1 VNKDKVMRPSLRRL
15 TAAAVIAIAPASAS
29 AATVTLSQQTNV
41 GAYGGIFGGN
51 GHAAVSVTS
60 ASAPATTYNG
70 VGGGFDLVGSDG
82 IGAFTAFC
90 IDLMQYLILPAS
102 YITSAMPNTF
112 PDSRVATLE
121 RLFETGYKG
130 LDLTDNTKSAG
141 FQLAVWEIAFETGSV
156 YDINNGN
163 FKSNLLS
170 PGNAAAA
177 FAQTLLI
184 GLSGPVTQN
193 YELSFFLS
201 GTRQDL
207 VSVSAVP
214 LPAAGLL
221 LVAGLGGLAALRRK
235 RKALAPLAVA

>member
-1 VNKDKVMRPSLRRL
+1 MRPSLRRL

-41 GAYGGIFGGN
+41 GAYWGIFGGN

-130 LDLTDNTKSAG
+130 LDLTNSAKSAG
-141 FQLAVWEIAFETGSV
+141 FQLAVWEIAFENDSAYNA
-156 YDINNGN
+156 YDINSGN
-163 FKSNLLS
+163 FKSNLLG

-177 FAQTLLI
+177 FAQTLLN
-184 GLSGPVTQN
+184 GLGGPVTQN
-193 YELSFFLS
+193 YKFSFFLS
-201 GTRQDL
+201 GTTQDL

-221 LVAGLGGLAALRRK
+221 LMAGLGGLAALRRK